1 MGDVR
6 REKGKRDDDTRAP
19 PLQFTSRRSWR
30 SKLLR
35 ILKMEAVDV
44 KRRRNQET
52 TQNFRLSD
60 WVNGGA
66 TN

>member
-1 MGDVR
+1 MMRPGL
-6 REKGKRDDDTRAP
+6 P
-19 PLQFTSRRSWR
+19 PVQFTNRISWR
-30 SKLLR
+30 PKLLR
-35 ILKMEAVDV
+35 TLKMEAVDV